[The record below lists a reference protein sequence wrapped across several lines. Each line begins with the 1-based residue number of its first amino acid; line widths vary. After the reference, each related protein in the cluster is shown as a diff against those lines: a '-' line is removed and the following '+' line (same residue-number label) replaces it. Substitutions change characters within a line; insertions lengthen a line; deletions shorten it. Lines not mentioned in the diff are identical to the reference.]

1 MNDTVSPAKFHLGIV
16 TGLGF
21 EAEIARAAIAAAAPS
36 GGDAV
41 TVVCHG
47 PGQAH
52 GHSAARSL
60 LDIGATA
67 LLSFGVAGGCN
78 PDLPTGTVILST
90 GVRDLTADGS
100 GEMLFTNREWQRRLK
115 SRLLGNVL
123 IEEAMLA
130 SVAVPATGAAA
141 KHGLYSN
148 LNAAAVD
155 MESSAVARA
164 AIGAG
169 IPFMALRAIVDTAD
183 TSLPPAALA
192 GLGPDGT
199 PRIMAILRAVCRRP
213 QDIPGLV
220 RLGIASGKA
229 KRALERSAAATAPM
243 FGAI

>member
-78 PDLPTGTVILST
+78 PDLH
-90 GVRDLTADGS
+90 RDPVY
-100 GEMLFTNREWQRRLK
+100 RR
-115 SRLLGNVL
+115 
-123 IEEAMLA
+123 
-130 SVAVPATGAAA
+130 
-141 KHGLYSN
+141 
-148 LNAAAVD
+148 
-155 MESSAVARA
+155 AR
-164 AIGAG
+164 
-169 IPFMALRAIVDTAD
+169 
-183 TSLPPAALA
+183 
-192 GLGPDGT
+192 PD
-199 PRIMAILRAVCRRP
+199 R
-213 QDIPGLV
+213 
-220 RLGIASGKA
+220 
-229 KRALERSAAATAPM
+229 
-243 FGAI
+243 